1 MAKSRRKLCCGD
13 LKALFFPTAKA
24 ASLQLPYWYL
34 VALVII
40 FSYLHNMLSESKL
53 NNGETNPFNSW
64 TFELV

>member
-1 MAKSRRKLCCGD
+1 MLLNLLMATSRRKLCCGD

-40 FSYLHNMLSESKL
+40 ISYLHNML
-53 NNGETNPFNSW
+53 
-64 TFELV
+64 